1 MHQSQ
6 IRAQY
11 KNQIIDHSTAIIPAA
26 AGQHKELIYV
36 MLRFYFPT
44 PLEIGQQLAL
54 PEQVAHHV
62 KVLRLPTGTP
72 ITLFNGAGGEYTA
85 TISSIEKKRVS
96 IEIKTFSPR
105 EVELP
110 YTITLAQALPES
122 SKLDWII
129 EKAVELGAA
138 AIQPLATQR
147 CVVRLNSE
155 RAEKKQIHWQAVIA
169 AAAEQSG
176 RNRIPHL
183 AALIPFNDWMR
194 QQDLHKHILL
204 STRGEQSLSDWARHH
219 PPQPLALAIGPE
231 GGFTELEENAACAQ
245 GALMLSMG
253 PRILRTETA
262 GLAALVAINAI
273 WGEM

>member
-1 MHQSQ
+1 M
-6 IRAQY
+6 
-11 KNQIIDHSTAIIPAA
+11 P
-26 AGQHKELIYV
+26 
-36 MLRFYFPT
+36 RFYVST

-54 PEQVAHHV
+54 PDQVAHHV
-62 KVLRLPTGTP
+62 QVLRLPAGTP
-72 ITLFNGAGGEYTA
+72 ITLFNGEGGEYTA
-85 TISSIEKKRVS
+85 TISSIEKKRVGV
-96 IEIKTFSPR
+96 EIKTFSPR

-110 YTITLAQALPES
+110 YAVTLAQALPES

-138 AIQPLATQR
+138 AIQPLAAQR

-155 RAEKKQIHWQAVIA
+155 RAEKKQSHWQAVIV

-176 RNRIPHL
+176 RNRMPNL
-183 AALIPFNDWMR
+183 ATLTPFNDWVR
-194 QQDLHKHILL
+194 QQDLHKRILL
-204 STRGEQSLSDWARHH
+204 SPRGEQSLSDWARHH
-219 PPQPLALAIGPE
+219 PPQALTLLIGPE
-231 GGFTELEENAACAQ
+231 GGFTEAEEDTACAQ

-262 GLAALVAINAI
+262 GLAALAAINAI

>member
-1 MHQSQ
+1 M
-6 IRAQY
+6 
-11 KNQIIDHSTAIIPAA
+11 P
-26 AGQHKELIYV
+26 
-36 MLRFYFPT
+36 RFYCST
-44 PLEIGQQLAL
+44 SLEIGQQLAL
-54 PEQVAHHV
+54 PEQVAHHIR
-62 KVLRLPTGTP
+62 VLRLPARTP

-85 TISSIEKKRVS
+85 IIISIEKKCVS
-96 IEIKTFSPR
+96 AEIKTFSPR
-105 EVELP
+105 EVELS

-129 EKAVELGAA
+129 EKAVELGAT
-138 AIQPLATQR
+138 AIQPLVAQR
-147 CVVRLNSE
+147 CVLRLNSE
-155 RAEKKQIHWQAVIA
+155 RAEKKQSHWQAVIA

-176 RNRIPHL
+176 RNRMPHL
-183 AALIPFNDWMR
+183 AALTPFNDWVR
-194 QQDLHKHILL
+194 QQDLHKCILL
-204 STRGEQSLSDWARHH
+204 SPRGEKSLSNWAHHNPPQSL
-219 PPQPLALAIGPE
+219 ALLIGPE